1 MASDYVET
9 RNASLDRKDGIAVL
23 AGRSLEPNR
32 GIPLNLDWVRDVRV
46 NTSAVERRTQTQAA
60 RRTVKKEWQA
70 AWLLRAIT
78 CMDLTTLS
86 GDDTDERVRRLCAK
100 GRQPI
105 QQELVQKLG
114 IEQLGIKVAAI
125 CVYHT
130 FVETALAALEG
141 SGIRV
146 AAVSTGFPAGL
157 SPLTE
162 RVEEIRRSVEAG
174 ADEIDVVITRAH
186 VFGGR
191 WQALYDEI
199 AAFKQACGSAHMKVI
214 LGTGDLLTLRNVA
227 RASLVAMMAGAD
239 FIKTSTGKEPT
250 NATLPVGLVMT
261 RAIREYAQETG
272 MAVGFKPAGG
282 IRTAKQSLDWL
293 AMIKEELGDSWLRA
307 EMFRFGASGL
317 LADIERQLEHF
328 ATGRY
333 SGVQASD
340 GVGGL
345 AEAPTTEDTE
355 EHGGGQECPP
365 HMENEHCGKIREHG
379 IRAGAGGSK
388 RGGGLAGA
396 AWTVVWTLHWRLVA
410 GSGGGR
416 VFRHH

>member
-1 MASDYVET
+1 MSSDKHSIRPADLNGDAIAT
-9 RNASLDRKDGIAVL
+9 LGGRPLLRNT
-23 AGRSLEPNR
+23 

-46 NTSAVERRTQTQAA
+46 NTSAVERRASTQTA

-70 AWLLRAIT
+70 AWLLRAIS

-100 GRQPI
+100 GRHP
-105 QQELVQKLG
+105 VQAEIVEKLG
-114 IEQLGIKVAAI
+114 IGELGIKVAAI

-141 SGIRV
+141 SGIHV

-157 SPLTE
+157 SPLAE
-162 RVEEIRRSVEAG
+162 RVAEIRRSVEAG

-199 AAFKQACGSAHMKVI
+199 AAFKQACGRAHMKVI
-214 LGTGDLLTLRNVA
+214 LGTGDLLTLRNVG
-227 RASLVAMMAGAD
+227 RASVVAMMAGAD

-250 NATLPVGLVMT
+250 NATLPVSLVMV

-317 LADIERQLEHF
+317 LGDIERQLEHF
-328 ATGRY
+328 VTGRY
-333 SGVQASD
+333 S
-340 GVGGL
+340 
-345 AEAPTTEDTE
+345 AE
-355 EHGGGQECPP
+355 
-365 HMENEHCGKIREHG
+365 
-379 IRAGAGGSK
+379 
-388 RGGGLAGA
+388 
-396 AWTVVWTLHWRLVA
+396 WRHPMA
-410 GSGGGR
+410 
-416 VFRHH
+416 

>member
-1 MASDYVET
+1 MPVEHDEF
-9 RNASLDRKDGIAVL
+9 RSVARRGSPDNAIAILSGRPLL
-23 AGRSLEPNR
+23 ANT
-32 GIPLNLDWVRDVRV
+32 GIPLNLDWVREVRV
-46 NTSAVERRTQTQAA
+46 NTSAVERRAQSQVA

-100 GRQPI
+100 GRHPI
-105 QQELVQKLG
+105 QQELEHKLG
-114 IEQLGIKVAAI
+114 IEELQIKVAAI

-130 FVETALAALEG
+130 FVETALHALEG
-141 SGIRV
+141 SGVHV

-157 SPLTE
+157 SPLAE
-162 RVEEIRRSVEAG
+162 RVNEIRRSVEAG
-174 ADEIDVVITRAH
+174 AHEIDVVITRAH

-191 WQALYDEI
+191 WQALYDEV
-199 AAFKQACGSAHMKVI
+199 AAFKQACGSAHIKVI

-227 RASLVAMMAGAD
+227 RASVVAMMAGAD

-261 RAIREYAQETG
+261 RAIREYAEQTG

-282 IRTAKQSLDWL
+282 IRTAKQSIDWL
-293 AMIKEELGDSWLRA
+293 AMIKEELGPSWLRA

-317 LADIERQLEHF
+317 LGDIERQLEHH

-333 SGVQASD
+333 S
-340 GVGGL
+340 
-345 AEAPTTEDTE
+345 AEY
-355 EHGGGQECPP
+355 
-365 HMENEHCGKIREHG
+365 
-379 IRAGAGGSK
+379 
-388 RGGGLAGA
+388 
-396 AWTVVWTLHWRLVA
+396 
-410 GSGGGR
+410 
-416 VFRHH
+416 RHPMA